1 MFDSLIEFIRELYGT
16 SGQIPLHE
24 PRFIG
29 REKEI
34 LSSTIDS
41 SYVSSAGP
49 SIQEFEEKIA
59 EYTGSRY
66 AIATV
71 NGTSALH
78 AALLALGV
86 KKDTEVIT
94 QSLTFVAT
102 SNAIRYCGAKPIFL
116 DVDRETLGLSHHSLA
131 EFLRNNCEIRDDGAC
146 WNKVSNKKIS
156 ACLPMHT
163 FGFPVKINKIKE
175 VCKSYNLKVIEDAA
189 ESLGSFYKGTHTG
202 RTGELSCLSFNGNKI
217 ITTGGGG
224 MVLTQRKGLARK
236 TRELTTTARRADILY
251 FRHTQVAF
259 NYRMPNINAA
269 LGIAQMESLE
279 TFLLEKKELAARY
292 RQFGEENNMYFFNQP
307 KHSDSNFWLNTII
320 TKNLKERN
328 LLLEST
334 NKAGINTRPLW
345 TPMHL
350 LSMNKD
356 CIKDEMLNTEWLF
369 KRIVNVPSSV
379 IVSR

>member
-1 MFDSLIEFIRELYGT
+1 LNLALKKVLRGQLIGFLILRIYQFIKLNYLMFDSLIEFIRELYGT

-116 DVDRETLGLSHHSLA
+116 DVDRETLGLSHRSLA
-131 EFLRNNCEIRDDGAC
+131 KFLKNNCEIRDDGSC
-146 WNKVSNKKIS
+146 WNKVS
-156 ACLPMHT
+156 
-163 FGFPVKINKIKE
+163 
-175 VCKSYNLKVIEDAA
+175 
-189 ESLGSFYKGTHTG
+189 
-202 RTGELSCLSFNGNKI
+202 
-217 ITTGGGG
+217 
-224 MVLTQRKGLARK
+224 
-236 TRELTTTARRADILY
+236 
-251 FRHTQVAF
+251 
-259 NYRMPNINAA
+259 
-269 LGIAQMESLE
+269 
-279 TFLLEKKELAARY
+279 
-292 RQFGEENNMYFFNQP
+292 
-307 KHSDSNFWLNTII
+307 
-320 TKNLKERN
+320 
-328 LLLEST
+328 
-334 NKAGINTRPLW
+334 
-345 TPMHL
+345 
-350 LSMNKD
+350 
-356 CIKDEMLNTEWLF
+356 
-369 KRIVNVPSSV
+369 
-379 IVSR
+379 

>member
-116 DVDRETLGLSHHSLA
+116 DVDRETLGLSHRSLA
-131 EFLRNNCEIRDDGAC
+131 KFLKNNCEIRDDGSC

-156 ACLPMHT
+156 ACLPMH
-163 FGFPVKINKIKE
+163 
-175 VCKSYNLKVIEDAA
+175 L
-189 ESLGSFYKGTHTG
+189 SLIH
-202 RTGELSCLSFNGNKI
+202 I
-217 ITTGGGG
+217 
-224 MVLTQRKGLARK
+224 
-236 TRELTTTARRADILY
+236 
-251 FRHTQVAF
+251 
-259 NYRMPNINAA
+259 
-269 LGIAQMESLE
+269 
-279 TFLLEKKELAARY
+279 
-292 RQFGEENNMYFFNQP
+292 
-307 KHSDSNFWLNTII
+307 
-320 TKNLKERN
+320 
-328 LLLEST
+328 
-334 NKAGINTRPLW
+334 
-345 TPMHL
+345 
-350 LSMNKD
+350 
-356 CIKDEMLNTEWLF
+356 
-369 KRIVNVPSSV
+369 
-379 IVSR
+379 

>member
-86 KKDTEVIT
+86 KKDTEVNT

-102 SNAIRYCGAKPIFL
+102 SNAIRYCEAKPVF
-116 DVDRETLGLSHHSLA
+116 
-131 EFLRNNCEIRDDGAC
+131 
-146 WNKVSNKKIS
+146 
-156 ACLPMHT
+156 
-163 FGFPVKINKIKE
+163 
-175 VCKSYNLKVIEDAA
+175 
-189 ESLGSFYKGTHTG
+189 
-202 RTGELSCLSFNGNKI
+202 
-217 ITTGGGG
+217 
-224 MVLTQRKGLARK
+224 
-236 TRELTTTARRADILY
+236 
-251 FRHTQVAF
+251 
-259 NYRMPNINAA
+259 
-269 LGIAQMESLE
+269 
-279 TFLLEKKELAARY
+279 
-292 RQFGEENNMYFFNQP
+292 QP
-307 KHSDSNFWLNTII
+307 
-320 TKNLKERN
+320 
-328 LLLEST
+328 
-334 NKAGINTRPLW
+334 
-345 TPMHL
+345 
-350 LSMNKD
+350 
-356 CIKDEMLNTEWLF
+356 
-369 KRIVNVPSSV
+369 
-379 IVSR
+379 